1 MREYDP
7 TYDYQADPIAILYIR
22 SNLRLVTDLQTC
34 VKAQQSQAYAHKVKL
49 TNLKQMAET
58 DKIMIDLAGY
68 YKKINK
74 NGRDTL
80 NWRDHGML
88 FKMWPQDLPLLFG
101 EPEIYYL
108 DEM

>member
-1 MREYDP
+1 MDFP
-7 TYDYQADPIAILYIR
+7 APLCPMIAVALPDGKEVSVI
-22 SNLRLVTDLQTC
+22 
-34 VKAQQSQAYAHKVKL
+34 
-49 TNLKQMAET
+49 ET